1 MWNLNYDS
9 VKEVISVLES
19 EGLAMSKKFGQ
30 NFLIDH
36 NARESIREKIAYKEN
51 LSAWEIGPGMGAITS
66 LVLNSGI
73 KVKAF
78 EIDKGFCRLLKERAF
93 SDEANFTL
101 IEGDALKT
109 IANQSE
115 IPDIIYGNLPYNV
128 GSIIIARLIENN
140 ILPERMV
147 YTLQRE
153 VVERICAKENSDD
166 YSSFSVLCQIDYKPT
181 LSFVIRK
188 GCFYPEPQ
196 VESAVVVMEKRKESL
211 VPESLRETFIEVN
224 RALFSQRR
232 KTIKNNLKAL
242 NLKDIDRVIASSN
255 LAGNERAETL
265 SIEKIAEIAKAVN
278 SDKLSSL

>member
-109 IANQSE
+109 ISDQSE

-128 GSIIIARLIENN
+128 GSIIIARLIENS

-211 VPESLRETFIEVN
+211 VPNDLRETFLEVN

-255 LAGNERAETL
+255 IAGNERAETL
-265 SIEKIAEIAKAVN
+265 SIEKTVEIAKAVN

>member
-19 EGLAMSKKFGQ
+19 ESLAMSKKFGQ

-109 IANQSE
+109 ISDQSE

-211 VPESLRETFIEVN
+211 VPESLRETFLEVN

-265 SIEKIAEIAKAVN
+265 SIEKIVEIAKAVN

>member
-109 IANQSE
+109 ISDQSE

-128 GSIIIARLIENN
+128 GSIIIARLIENS

-211 VPESLRETFIEVN
+211 VPESLRETFLEVN

-255 LAGNERAETL
+255 IAGNERAETL
-265 SIEKIAEIAKAVN
+265 SIEKIVEIAKAVN

>member
-109 IANQSE
+109 ISDQSE

-128 GSIIIARLIENN
+128 GSIIIARLIENS

-211 VPESLRETFIEVN
+211 VPESLRETFLEVN

-255 LAGNERAETL
+255 IDGNERAETL
-265 SIEKIAEIAKAVN
+265 SIEKIVEIAKAVN

>member
-128 GSIIIARLIENN
+128 GSIIIARLIENS

-211 VPESLRETFIEVN
+211 VPESLRETFLEVN

-242 NLKDIDRVIASSN
+242 NLKDIDRVIALSN

-265 SIEKIAEIAKAVN
+265 SIEKIVEIAKAVN

>member
-109 IANQSE
+109 IVNQSE

-128 GSIIIARLIENN
+128 GSIIIARLIENS

-211 VPESLRETFIEVN
+211 VPESLRETFLEVN

-255 LAGNERAETL
+255 IAGNERAETL
-265 SIEKIAEIAKAVN
+265 SIEKIVEIAKAVN

>member
-51 LSAWEIGPGMGAITS
+51 ISAWEIGPGMGAITS

-128 GSIIIARLIENN
+128 GSIIIARLIENS

-196 VESAVVVMEKRKESL
+196 VESAVVVMEKRKDSL
-211 VPESLRETFIEVN
+211 VPNDLRETFLEVN

-265 SIEKIAEIAKAVN
+265 SIEKIVEIAKAVN

>member
-109 IANQSE
+109 ISDQSE

-166 YSSFSVLCQIDYKPT
+166 YSSFSILCQIDYKPT

-211 VPESLRETFIEVN
+211 VPESLRETFLEVN

-242 NLKDIDRVIASSN
+242 NLKDIDRVIALSS

-265 SIEKIAEIAKAVN
+265 SIEKIVEIAKAVN

>member
-109 IANQSE
+109 IVNQSE

-128 GSIIIARLIENN
+128 GSIIIARLIENS

-211 VPESLRETFIEVN
+211 VPESLRETFLEVN

-265 SIEKIAEIAKAVN
+265 SIEKIVEIAKAVN
-278 SDKLSSL
+278 SYKLSSL

>member
-109 IANQSE
+109 ISDQSE

-128 GSIIIARLIENN
+128 GSIIIARLIENS

-211 VPESLRETFIEVN
+211 VPNDLRETFLEVN

-265 SIEKIAEIAKAVN
+265 SIEKIVEIAKAVN

>member
-51 LSAWEIGPGMGAITS
+51 ISAWEIGPGMGAITS

-109 IANQSE
+109 ISDQSE

-211 VPESLRETFIEVN
+211 VPNDLRETFLEVN

-265 SIEKIAEIAKAVN
+265 SIEKIVEIAEAVN
-278 SDKLSSL
+278 SDKLSS

>member
-9 VKEVISVLES
+9 VKEVISVLEA

-36 NARESIREKIAYKEN
+36 NAREAIKDKIVFKDN
-51 LSAWEIGPGMGAITS
+51 LTAWEIGPGMGAITS
-66 LVLNSGI
+66 LVLSSGV

-93 SDEANFTL
+93 QDESNFSL

-109 IANQSE
+109 IGMQSDY
-115 IPDIIYGNLPYNV
+115 PDIIYGNLPYNV
-128 GSIIIARLIENN
+128 GSVIIARLIENS

-147 YTLQRE
+147 YTLQKE

-166 YSSFSVLCQIDYKPT
+166 YSSFSVLCQIDYIPS
-181 LSFVIRK
+181 LAFVIRK

-211 VPESLRETFIEVN
+211 VNDDIRSTFLDVN

-242 NLKDIDRVIASSN
+242 NLKDIDKVLLSSN
-255 LAGNERAETL
+255 LKGNERAETL
-265 SIEKIAEIAKAVN
+265 SIDKIIKLAECVN

>member
-93 SDEANFTL
+93 IDEANFTL

-109 IANQSE
+109 ISDQSE

-211 VPESLRETFIEVN
+211 VPNDLRETFLEVN

-255 LAGNERAETL
+255 LVGNERAETL
-265 SIEKIAEIAKAVN
+265 SIEKIVEIAKAVN

>member
-93 SDEANFTL
+93 IDEANFTL

-109 IANQSE
+109 ISDQSE

-211 VPESLRETFIEVN
+211 VPESLRETFLEVN

-255 LAGNERAETL
+255 LVGNERAETL
-265 SIEKIAEIAKAVN
+265 SIEKIVEIAKAVN

>member
-36 NARESIREKIAYKEN
+36 NARESIREKIVYKEN

-109 IANQSE
+109 ISDQSE

-128 GSIIIARLIENN
+128 GSIIIARLIENS

-211 VPESLRETFIEVN
+211 VPSDLRETFLEVN

-265 SIEKIAEIAKAVN
+265 SIEKIVEIAKAVN

>member
-211 VPESLRETFIEVN
+211 VPESLRETFLEVN

-265 SIEKIAEIAKAVN
+265 SIEKIVEIAKAVN

>member
-93 SDEANFTL
+93 GDEVNFTL

-109 IANQSE
+109 ISDQSE

-211 VPESLRETFIEVN
+211 VPNDLRETFLEVN

-265 SIEKIAEIAKAVN
+265 SIEKIVEIAKAVN

>member
-109 IANQSE
+109 ISDQSE

-140 ILPERMV
+140 ILPKRMV

-265 SIEKIAEIAKAVN
+265 SIEKIVEITKAVN

>member
-128 GSIIIARLIENN
+128 GSIIIARLIENS

-211 VPESLRETFIEVN
+211 VPNDLRETFLEVN

-255 LAGNERAETL
+255 IAGNERAETL
-265 SIEKIAEIAKAVN
+265 SIEKIVEIAKAVN

>member
-211 VPESLRETFIEVN
+211 VPNDLRETFLEVN

-255 LAGNERAETL
+255 IAGNERAETL
-265 SIEKIAEIAKAVN
+265 SIEKIVEIAKAVN

>member
-51 LSAWEIGPGMGAITS
+51 ISAWEIGPGMGAITS

-128 GSIIIARLIENN
+128 GSIIIARLIENS

-153 VVERICAKENSDD
+153 VVERICAKENSDY

-211 VPESLRETFIEVN
+211 VPESLRETFLEVN

-265 SIEKIAEIAKAVN
+265 SIEKIVEIAKAVN

>member
-109 IANQSE
+109 ISDQSE

-128 GSIIIARLIENN
+128 GSIIIARLIENS

-196 VESAVVVMEKRKESL
+196 VESAVAVMEKRKESL
-211 VPESLRETFIEVN
+211 VPNDLRETFLEVN

-265 SIEKIAEIAKAVN
+265 SIEKIVEIAKAVN

>member
-109 IANQSE
+109 ISDQSE
-115 IPDIIYGNLPYNV
+115 IPNIIYGNLPYNV
-128 GSIIIARLIENN
+128 GSIIIARLIENS

-211 VPESLRETFIEVN
+211 VPSDLRETFLEVN

-265 SIEKIAEIAKAVN
+265 SIEKIVEIAKAVN

>member
-109 IANQSE
+109 IVNQSE

-211 VPESLRETFIEVN
+211 VPESLRETVLEVN
-224 RALFSQRR
+224 TALFSQRR
-232 KTIKNNLKAL
+232 KTINNNLKAL
-242 NLKDIDRVIASSN
+242 KLKDIDRVIASSN

-265 SIEKIAEIAKAVN
+265 SIEKIVEIAKAVN

>member
-51 LSAWEIGPGMGAITS
+51 ISAWEIGPGMGAITS

-128 GSIIIARLIENN
+128 GSIIIARLIENS

-211 VPESLRETFIEVN
+211 VPESLRETFLEVN

-265 SIEKIAEIAKAVN
+265 SIEKIVEIAKAVN

>member
-109 IANQSE
+109 ISDQSE

-140 ILPERMV
+140 ILPKRMV

-211 VPESLRETFIEVN
+211 VPESLRETFLEVN

-265 SIEKIAEIAKAVN
+265 SIEKIVEIAKAVN

>member
-109 IANQSE
+109 IVNQSE

-128 GSIIIARLIENN
+128 GSIIIARLIENS

-211 VPESLRETFIEVN
+211 VPESLRETFLEVN

-265 SIEKIAEIAKAVN
+265 SIEKIVEIAKAVN

>member
-140 ILPERMV
+140 ILPKRMV

-211 VPESLRETFIEVN
+211 VPESLRETFLEVN

-265 SIEKIAEIAKAVN
+265 SIEKIVEIAEAVN

>member
-109 IANQSE
+109 IVNQSE

-128 GSIIIARLIENN
+128 GSIIIARLIENS

-211 VPESLRETFIEVN
+211 VPNDLRETFLEVN

-265 SIEKIAEIAKAVN
+265 SIEKIVEIAKAVN

>member
-36 NARESIREKIAYKEN
+36 NARESIREKISYKEN

-128 GSIIIARLIENN
+128 GSIIIARLIENS

-211 VPESLRETFIEVN
+211 VPESLRETFLEVN

-265 SIEKIAEIAKAVN
+265 SIEKIVEIAKAVN

>member
-78 EIDKGFCRLLKERAF
+78 DIDKGFCRLLKERAF

-211 VPESLRETFIEVN
+211 VPESLRETFLEVN

-265 SIEKIAEIAKAVN
+265 SIEKIVEIAKAVN